1 MDHSKWRPVLG
12 ACRCADGSVVTWLR
26 RQVRTAARLASAP
39 SRGAAEM
46 GGVTCTGRHVIGA
59 HLSRAPREV
68 SHYVTCGRRRYA
80 ILSAHIKYLTRC
92 LLPSREALTVTSTK
106 CGLNFCSDSMNEGL
120 ASSAEEVYYRRQSR

>member
-1 MDHSKWRPVLG
+1 M
-12 ACRCADGSVVTWLR
+12 ATCIGSVP
-26 RQVRTAARLASAP
+26 VRGWQRCYLATAAGKNSSEIGFSAE
-39 SRGAAEM
+39 SRRRRH
-46 GGVTCTGRHVIGA
+46 GRRY
-59 HLSRAPREV
+59 LYRTPRYWRAPFACAARGL
-68 SHYVTCGRRRYA
+68 SLRFTCGRRRYA